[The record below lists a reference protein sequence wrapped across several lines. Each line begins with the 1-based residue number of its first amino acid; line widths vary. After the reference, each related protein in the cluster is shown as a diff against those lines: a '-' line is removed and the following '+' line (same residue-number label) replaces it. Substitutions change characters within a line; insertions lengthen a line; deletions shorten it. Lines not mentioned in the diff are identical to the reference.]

1 MNKIKDFLLLVIAV
15 IAIAYSIEL
24 ISIRRE
30 LMLALL
36 EWLRGGEYMKFIY
49 DLGAMITIFLIV
61 LMFILEVAR

>member
-1 MNKIKDFLLLVIAV
+1 MNKIKDFVMLIIAI

-36 EWLRGGEYMKFIY
+36 EWLRGHI
-49 DLGAMITIFLIV
+49 
-61 LMFILEVAR
+61 

>member
-1 MNKIKDFLLLVIAV
+1 MFDKSESYLNEEIKFPYILQGGEMNKIKDFLLLVIAV

-36 EWLRGGEYMKFIY
+36 EWLRGNI
-49 DLGAMITIFLIV
+49 
-61 LMFILEVAR
+61 

>member
-36 EWLRGGEYMKFIY
+36 EWLRGNIWSSFM
-49 DLGAMITIFLIV
+49 T
-61 LMFILEVAR
+61 